1 MPTNFKEEGKLED
14 LIALFMLAHK
24 KAANISIILV
34 EISVFCEALVLP
46 NLRISFS
53 TFPKS
58 LL

>member
-14 LIALFMLAHK
+14 LIALFMLVHK
-24 KAANISIILV
+24 KSANISIILV
-34 EISVFCEALVLP
+34 EISVFCEALVLS